1 MIIRKPSQD
10 ELRST
15 VRAFIKK
22 AGYVV
27 KTCYNGKDNI
37 CVMDKYYANCQFL
50 SKRSLQWP
58 LKEVVYVDSSGRFHI
73 RQTAKLDYILHEGF
87 YKR

>member
-22 AGYVV
+22 EGFKVLP
-27 KTCYNGKDNI
+27 CYNGKNNV
-37 CVMDKYYANCQFL
+37 CVMNDSYANCQFL
-50 SKRSLQWP
+50 SKRSMQWP
-58 LKEVVYVDSSGRFHI
+58 LKEVIYVDSNGRFHI

>member
-22 AGYVV
+22 AGLTV
-27 KTCYNGKDNI
+27 KTCYNGKNNI
-37 CVMDKYYANCQFL
+37 CVMDKYYTNCQFL
-50 SKRSLQWP
+50 SKRSMQWP
-58 LKEVVYVDSSGRFHI
+58 LKEVVYVDSNGRFHI
-73 RQTAKLDYILHEGF
+73 RQTAKLDYILTEDF
-87 YKR
+87 YK